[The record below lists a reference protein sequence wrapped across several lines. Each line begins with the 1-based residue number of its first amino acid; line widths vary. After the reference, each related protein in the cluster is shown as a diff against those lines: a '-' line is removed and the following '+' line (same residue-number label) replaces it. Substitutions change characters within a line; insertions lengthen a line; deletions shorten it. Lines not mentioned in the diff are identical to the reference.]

1 MYLEINFLLLVTFL
15 VKLIKLIWRAQLSNS
30 SEPYIS
36 KIITQKKRRV
46 IIKGVEIVTSDQ
58 NQKLKYIKD
67 DKFQWHR
74 FQPFVSPTWLNP
86 LHHVS
91 PRGKYLNDSAHCR
104 FLNIYPNLTSH
115 SATCIQSVWFSLLGF
130 IKSKM
135 YHVHQVQKTWC
146 SQSIFFFFESYAHNL

>member
-1 MYLEINFLLLVTFL
+1 MHNSQILVNHIFPKLLH
-15 VKLIKLIWRAQLSNS
+15 
-30 SEPYIS
+30 
-36 KIITQKKRRV
+36 KKRTV

-67 DKFQWHR
+67 DKFQWHH
-74 FQPFVSPTWLNP
+74 FQPFVSRKWLNP

-146 SQSIFFFFESYAHNL
+146 SQSIDLSVSMYMINRPYKSLATYA